1 MKKLIFIIIGLFV
14 CQFSQAQIVTTLD
27 IATISGTDTTIWLT
41 KDQSKYSY
49 SLGVMADFRN
59 VTGTS
64 GTFDF
69 LNSPVDSIALI
80 MPSGTFTITGDTLH
94 ALISDVVPFEYI
106 GFKMTKGTLTGG
118 IVTYYF
124 SRKRRR

>member
-1 MKKLIFIIIGLFV
+1 MKKLIFILGLFI

-27 IATISGTDTTIWLT
+27 IAAISGTDTTIWMT
-41 KDQSKYSY
+41 KEQSKFSY
-49 SLGVMADFRN
+49 SLGVMADFRG

-64 GTFDF
+64 GTFEF
-69 LNSPVDSIALI
+69 LNSPIDTIALI
-80 MPSGTFTITGDTLH
+80 MPSGTFTITGDTQK

-118 IVTYYF
+118 IITYYF
-124 SRKRRR
+124 SRKQRR